1 MPRKFLEHN
10 FDSRLKDS
18 EDKLNKLIAKEADV
32 EEINKQKEIVASMKR
47 RRPSI
52 LLSQIGGN
60 ILLIPLTSKKPKL
73 GLEKTHYPI
82 GIMHNDK
89 EVYAKVSLPVVMCIK
104 EFNKYKGVD
113 TTKNAPNISFD
124 LRNKIKKALINNIDE
139 ENSFIIEKF
148 GIDNTKESINDTI
161 YSLVTK
167 EINQNVGIIRIS
179 GPRAFEVTSKLV
191 DNFYPE
197 KNKVINI
204 DIKINNKFIDN
215 ALVLSFINPNS
226 FTGEDIVEIQTHGS
240 MFIIKK
246 IISELNKQG
255 IRQSHP
261 GEFMKQAYING
272 KIDLSQSEA
281 INTLIVSEN
290 KTLTERSLSNLRGE
304 QSEYITKTLD
314 SLSKIVSRIQVS
326 IDYPEN
332 TDLPE
337 FNIKE
342 IGKSI
347 SLLQNEIENIINDSQ
362 RLVKFSEGITI
373 SIIGIPNAGKSSL
386 LNKLISEDRAIV
398 SDIEGTTRDIV
409 DSTLYIDGV
418 KVTIKD
424 TAGIRKKTDNAIE
437 REGINRSINT
447 AKESDI
453 VLLLLDGTKDKEEQK
468 KEFIDII
475 KNLKN
480 NLIVVTTKSDLK
492 TNEGL
497 NITVEDNS
505 YKIVLDEISK
515 MIKNNIFDEKKN
527 TNSLLITQ
535 SQIDNFK
542 QINNSLLSALAFIN
556 ANETE
561 DVIAFE
567 LENAMKILGK
577 IIGKEINQD
586 YLTNLFASFCIGK

>member
-468 KEFIDII
+468 KEFIDI
-475 KNLKN
+475 
-480 NLIVVTTKSDLK
+480 
-492 TNEGL
+492 
-497 NITVEDNS
+497 
-505 YKIVLDEISK
+505 
-515 MIKNNIFDEKKN
+515 
-527 TNSLLITQ
+527 
-535 SQIDNFK
+535 
-542 QINNSLLSALAFIN
+542 
-556 ANETE
+556 
-561 DVIAFE
+561 
-567 LENAMKILGK
+567 
-577 IIGKEINQD
+577 
-586 YLTNLFASFCIGK
+586 FCS